1 MEKGMQS
8 LFNEMKIM
16 RAVTKH
22 PNVIQL
28 NEVYEGDNTYYFVM
42 ELSEGNSLYDEIK
55 KHSDLMFTYDEV
67 QSITKDLIC
76 GIQYLSKSNI
86 MHRDLKP
93 ENLLFKH
100 KNSLK

>member
-1 MEKGMQS
+1 
-8 LFNEMKIM
+8 MKIM